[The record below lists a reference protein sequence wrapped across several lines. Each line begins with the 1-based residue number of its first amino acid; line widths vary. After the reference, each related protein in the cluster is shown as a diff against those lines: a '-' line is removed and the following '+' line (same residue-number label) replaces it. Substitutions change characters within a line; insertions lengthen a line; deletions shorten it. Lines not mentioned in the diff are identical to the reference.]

1 MISYLFVNG
10 KEIYKLKEYNK
21 SVNFSN
27 QICLRSISNK
37 FDYVEVKEVSL
48 NRNVYNVLVS
58 YYAND
63 KSDILNI
70 QKYLIVK
77 NNIK

>member
-1 MISYLFVNG
+1 MFVNG

-21 SVNFSN
+21 SVNFSS

-70 QKYLIVK
+70 HKYVIVK